1 MGNGID
7 GEMFPDKDK
16 HPDCVGERAFAG
28 KGVAG
33 KGSTSFFFNSNQVS
47 CVAITQS
54 ARRLVQPF
62 LISKVVS
69 CWNFV
74 LD

>member
-28 KGVAG
+28 KGIAG

-47 CVAITQS
+47 CVAHNTERKTFGS
-54 ARRLVQPF
+54 AA
-62 LISKVVS
+62 I
-69 CWNFV
+69 

>member
-16 HPDCVGERAFAG
+16 HPDCVGERERAFAG
-28 KGVAG
+28 KGA
-33 KGSTSFFFNSNQVS
+33 SSFFYIYNSNQVS
-47 CVAITQS
+47 CVAHNTERKTFGAAI
-54 ARRLVQPF
+54 
-62 LISKVVS
+62 
-69 CWNFV
+69 